1 MDSKFDAVEK
11 PRAWPPRERPSEGTV
26 AAENAKKA
34 TTAMHGTYGFLRFR
48 VSSLGLRRKAT
59 MAMHG
64 TYGFLRF
71 SF

>member
-48 VSSLGLRRKAT
+48 VSSLGFRRK
-59 MAMHG
+59 G
-64 TYGFLRF
+64 DYGDARHVRV
-71 SF
+71 SEV